1 MFNPL
6 PLIFEASARIN
17 PPIKAVLDFLRSLNV
32 PLNLSILLL
41 SIDELSTYRKFS
53 KHVFGKYTQHHAH
66 IHWKRDMNNNKM
78 ERFNGTFRDLKK
90 SNTALIGGL
99 ILAEASK
106 IKGNGLNK

>member
-1 MFNPL
+1 MVLEQNPL
-6 PLIFEASARIN
+6 YSHDRYKFQHNADRLLELTKSAIGKS
-17 PPIKAVLDFLRSLNV
+17 PKHFT
-32 PLNLSILLL
+32 
-41 SIDELSTYRKFS
+41 IDELSTYRKFS